1 MSPTFYMNG
10 RGWTVRRVAPH
21 DAALVDRTGALCLAT
36 TDPET
41 GVVSLSSELSGSMLS
56 RVLVHEVAHCAMV
69 SYGLL
74 DSLHEWCAPGREI
87 EAEEWACNLLADYG
101 LTIIRAASSVVG
113 PRAWDYLP
121 REFERVLKAG

>member
-1 MSPTFYMNG
+1 MPPTFYMGG
-10 RGWTVRRVAPH
+10 RGWHVTRVAPN
-21 DAALVDRTGALCLAT
+21 DAALIDRTGALCLAT

-41 GVVSLSSELSGSMLS
+41 GVVRVSSALSGDMLA
-56 RVLVHEVAHCAMV
+56 RVLVHELAHCAMV

-74 DSLHEWCAPGREI
+74 DELHGWCAPGREV

-101 LTIIRAASSVVG
+101 LTVLRAAYSAIG

-121 REFERVLKAG
+121 REFERIARAG

>member
-1 MSPTFYMNG
+1 MNG
-10 RGWTVRRVAPH
+10 RGWLVTRVAPD

-36 TDPET
+36 TDPAT
-41 GVVSLSSELSGSMLS
+41 GVVRVSSALSGDMLA

-74 DSLHEWCAPGREI
+74 EDLHAWCAPGREV

-101 LTIIRAASSVVG
+101 LTVLRAASASMG
-113 PRAWDYLP
+113 ARAWDCLP
-121 REFERVLKAG
+121 REFERLLQAR